1 MMEGID
7 IKAERVG
14 AIKDV
19 ALFKVNGYVDTTTS
33 PELQKLLTQHIE
45 AGITQY
51 IVDLGAVHYVSSAG
65 WGVFVGEIR
74 TLREGGGDLK
84 LIQMTPEVVEVF
96 EMLEF
101 NRILACYDSL
111 EEAIDDF
118 DFCRGIHFQR
128 TNTLAASTG
137 GNGGVISS
145 DVQIAETPLSIPVPA
160 MPKRKES
167 ASAQSVMLGRQRHI
181 DDAELPLT
189 EKVKKLVIE
198 NPMVGIWTIKRS
210 LYSPRFGYTKIGFF
224 KLRSIMKKLGLET
237 RAKRY
242 RYFRSR

>member
-1 MMEGID
+1 MEGIE

-14 AIKDV
+14 ALKDV

-33 PELQKLLTQHIE
+33 PELQKLLTQNIE

-51 IVDLGAVHYVSSAG
+51 IVDLAAVHYVSSAG

-84 LIQMTPEVVEVF
+84 LIHMTPEVIEVF

-118 DFCRGIHFQR
+118 DFCRAIHFQS
-128 TNTLAASTG
+128 TNLFAATLG
-137 GNGGVISS
+137 GNGGAAPLNVPM
-145 DVQIAETPLSIPVPA
+145 TPTLVPA
-160 MPKRKES
+160 PVTPKSKES
-167 ASAQSVMLGRQRHI
+167 ASAQSTMHDRQRHI
-181 DDAELPLT
+181 DDAQLPLT

-210 LYSPRFGYTKIGFF
+210 LYSPRFGYTKIGFLR
-224 KLRSIMKKLGLET
+224 LRSIMKKLGLET

>member
-1 MMEGID
+1 MEGIQ
-7 IKAERVG
+7 IKSERVG
-14 AIKDV
+14 ALKDV

-33 PELQKLLTQHIE
+33 PELQKLLTQNIE

-118 DFCRGIHFQR
+118 DFCRGIHFQT
-128 TNTLAASTG
+128 TNAFAASAG
-137 GNGGVISS
+137 ENGGVILPQ
-145 DVQIAETPLSIPVPA
+145 VQPATIPTPVPVPPVVA
-160 MPKRKES
+160 KSKDQ
-167 ASAQSVMLGRQRHI
+167 ASAQSAMLDRQRHI

-210 LYSPRFGYTKIGFF
+210 LYSPRFGYTKVGFLR
-224 KLRSIMKKLGLET
+224 LRSIMKKLGLET

>member
-1 MMEGID
+1 MEGIE

-14 AIKDV
+14 ALKDV

-33 PELQKLLTQHIE
+33 PELQKLLTQNIE
-45 AGITQY
+45 AGFTQY
-51 IVDLGAVHYVSSAG
+51 IIDLAAVHYVSSAG

-84 LIQMTPEVVEVF
+84 LIHMTPEVIEVF

-118 DFCRGIHFQR
+118 DFCRDIHFQS
-128 TNTLAASTG
+128 TNLFAATS
-137 GNGGVISS
+137 GGV
-145 DVQIAETPLSIPVPA
+145 VPLNVPMTPTPVPVPVT
-160 MPKRKES
+160 PKIKES
-167 ASAQSVMLGRQRHI
+167 TSAQSTMLDRQRHI
-181 DDAELPLT
+181 DDAQLPLT

-198 NPMVGIWTIKRS
+198 NPMVGLWTIKRS
-210 LYSPRFGYTKIGFF
+210 LYSPRFGYTKIGFLR
-224 KLRSIMKKLGLET
+224 LRSIMKRLGLET

>member
-1 MMEGID
+1 MEGIE

-14 AIKDV
+14 ALKDV

-33 PELQKLLTQHIE
+33 PELQKLLTQNIE

-51 IVDLGAVHYVSSAG
+51 IVDLAAVHYVSSAG

-84 LIQMTPEVVEVF
+84 LIHMTPEVIEVF

-118 DFCRGIHFQR
+118 DFCRAIHFQS
-128 TNTLAASTG
+128 TNLFAATLG
-137 GNGGVISS
+137 GNGGAAPLNVPM
-145 DVQIAETPLSIPVPA
+145 TPTLVPA
-160 MPKRKES
+160 PVTPKSKES
-167 ASAQSVMLGRQRHI
+167 ASAQSTMHDRQRHI
-181 DDAELPLT
+181 DDAQLPLT

-198 NPMVGIWTIKRS
+198 NPMVGIWTFKRS
-210 LYSPRFGYTKIGFF
+210 LYSPRFGYTQIGFLR
-224 KLRSIMKKLGLET
+224 LRSIMKKLGLET

>member
-1 MMEGID
+1 MEGIE

-14 AIKDV
+14 ALKDV

-33 PELQKLLTQHIE
+33 PELQKLLTQNIE

-51 IVDLGAVHYVSSAG
+51 IVDLAAVHYVSSAG

-84 LIQMTPEVVEVF
+84 LIHMTPEVIEVF

-118 DFCRGIHFQR
+118 DFCRAIHFQSSTSFTAIPGENGR
-128 TNTLAASTG
+128 AAPP
-137 GNGGVISS
+137 NVPL
-145 DVQIAETPLSIPVPA
+145 TPTPIPVPVPA
-160 MPKRKES
+160 SPKSRES
-167 ASAQSVMLGRQRHI
+167 ASAQTAMLDRQRHL
-181 DDAELPLT
+181 DDAQLPLT

-198 NPMVGIWTIKRS
+198 NPMVGLWTIKRS
-210 LYSPRFGYTKIGFF
+210 LYSPRFGYTKIGF
-224 KLRSIMKKLGLET
+224 LRLRRIMKKLGLET

>member
-1 MMEGID
+1 MEGIQ

-14 AIKDV
+14 ALKDV
-19 ALFKVNGYVDTTTS
+19 ALFKVNGYVDTATS
-33 PELQKLLTQHIE
+33 PELQKMLTQNIE

-118 DFCRGIHFQR
+118 DFCRGIHFQT
-128 TNTLAASTG
+128 TNLFAASSG
-137 GNGGVISS
+137 GNGGTISPE
-145 DVQIAETPLSIPVPA
+145 VQTAATQTPVPVLVT
-160 MPKRKES
+160 PRPRES
-167 ASAQSVMLGRQRHI
+167 ASAQSTMLNRQRHLN
-181 DDAELPLT
+181 DAELPLT

-198 NPMVGIWTIKRS
+198 NPMAGIWTIKRS
-210 LYSPRFGYTKIGFF
+210 LYSPRFGYTRIGFLR
-224 KLRSIMKKLGLET
+224 LRSIMKKLGLET
-237 RAKRY
+237 RVKRY